1 LLEERAN
8 TIDMRT
14 MWVKK
19 RLRLEALNEEAL
31 VRSIGTFEQALR
43 VRSGAIV
50 RLERSRAASKRQIAI
65 THELPIEHN

>member
-1 LLEERAN
+1 LPEERAN

-19 RLRLEALNEEAL
+19 RLRLEALNEQVL
-31 VRSIGTFEQALR
+31 VRRIGTFEQALR
-43 VRSGAIV
+43 ARSGALV
-50 RLERSRAASKRQIAI
+50 LDRSRAASKRQIAI